1 MVQVNIYQETI
12 VINFN
17 ERNRF
22 RLENEARQHSAIKV
36 RYAWFWAKVGFIIL
50 VMTGYGAFGNAFAN
64 VPQEYQWILGLLSPI
79 AKDLSLKL
87 LIKIVYKSAGLGSTG
102 AKSCKF
108 PVIHYI
114 TTKHAVF
121 LAIVVGNVSTP
132 LTTYC
137 IIATDFAKTV
147 YTALKIIRNKRR
159 GKNVEGKH
167 WLLPSGR
174 QF

>member
-1 MVQVNIYQETI
+1 M
-12 VINFN
+12 
-17 ERNRF
+17 
-22 RLENEARQHSAIKV
+22 
-36 RYAWFWAKVGFIIL
+36 IL
-50 VMTGYGAFGNAFAN
+50 VISGYGAFGNAFVN
-64 VPQEYQWILGLLSPI
+64 VPQEYQWILGLLSPF
-79 AKDLSLKL
+79 AKDLSLKP
-87 LIKIVYKSAGLGSTG
+87 LIKIVYKSACLGSTG

-147 YTALKIIRNKRR
+147 YTALKIIRNKR
-159 GKNVEGKH
+159 
-167 WLLPSGR
+167 
-174 QF
+174 

>member
-1 MVQVNIYQETI
+1 MVKLICRLLHNLWLIFGKNSDRNLANILPKFGRTVRPNVRWKCPNRSGSAEP
-12 VINFN
+12 
-17 ERNRF
+17 RF
-22 RLENEARQHSAIKV
+22 RP
-36 RYAWFWAKVGFIIL
+36 
-50 VMTGYGAFGNAFAN
+50 FGRTLFAN

-167 WLLPSGR
+167 L
-174 QF
+174 